1 MDWIASHRANLGNL
15 LEDAKFRMAVES
27 LTEHH
32 LQKSLRMAIAHLWA
46 GIEALLGI
54 SSELRFRISAYIAA
68 YLEPSGPSRVET
80 FKRFRGLYDFR
91 SKAVHGVSLSD
102 KEMRGHVADVQDLLS
117 RIIVKCIEGR
127 SEERRVGKECV
138 STCRSRWSQEH

>member
-1 MDWIASHRANLGNL
+1 MRISDWSS
-15 LEDAKFRMAVES
+15 DVCS
-27 LTEHH
+27 
-32 LQKSLRMAIAHLWA
+32 SDLRMAIAHLWA

-80 FKRFRGLYDFR
+80 FKRVRGLYDFR

-102 KEMRGHVADVQDLLS
+102 KAMRGHVADVQDLLS
-117 RIIVKCIEGR
+117 RIIVKCIEGG
-127 SEERRVGKECV
+127 SIPSSDQWDDLLLSGGAA
-138 STCRSRWSQEH
+138 